1 MSNKK
6 AWSVLHNLIL
16 DGVVTE
22 KESWQL
28 ARAIFEKEKEFIPT
42 PFPVPAIEEENPVD
56 EVPKD
61 KEEVTVRGFG
71 QE

>member
-6 AWSVLHNLIL
+6 AWNVLHNLIL

-28 ARAIFEKEKEFIPT
+28 ARAIFDKEVIQIPIPVPT
-42 PFPVPAIEEENPVD
+42 PVIEEENPVD
-56 EVPKD
+56 EAPKD

-71 QE
+71 RE

>member
-6 AWSVLHNLIL
+6 AWNVLHSLIN
-16 DGVVTE
+16 DGILTE
-22 KESWQL
+22 NESWTL
-28 ARAIFEKEKEFIPT
+28 AKAIFEKEREFIPT

-56 EVPKD
+56 EAPKD

-71 QE
+71 RE